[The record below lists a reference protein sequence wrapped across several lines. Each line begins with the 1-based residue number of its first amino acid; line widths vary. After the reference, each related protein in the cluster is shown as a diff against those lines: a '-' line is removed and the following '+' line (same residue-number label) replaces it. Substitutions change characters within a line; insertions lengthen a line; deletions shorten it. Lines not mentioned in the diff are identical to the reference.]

1 MEKCS
6 SIIKKS
12 NILQS
17 ANSKAADKTEFNTNS
32 MAADKNERNYDD
44 AFIRNAGIAWGAIK
58 KAAMQDDFESQAWFV
73 SLSITISTS
82 TNNTSF
88 I

>member
-1 MEKCS
+1 M
-6 SIIKKS
+6 
-12 NILQS
+12 
-17 ANSKAADKTEFNTNS
+17 AADKT
-32 MAADKNERNYDD
+32 ERNYDD
-44 AFIRNAGIAWGAIK
+44 AIIADTEIAWGAIK

>member
-1 MEKCS
+1 MAE
-6 SIIKKS
+6 
-12 NILQS
+12 
-17 ANSKAADKTEFNTNS
+17 DKNEFNTNS
-32 MAADKNERNYDD
+32 MAADKTERNYDD
-44 AFIRNAGIAWGAIK
+44 AIIGWGAEIAWGAIK
-58 KAAMQDDFESQAWFV
+58 KAAMQDDFESQKWFKV

>member
-1 MEKCS
+1 
-6 SIIKKS
+6 
-12 NILQS
+12 
-17 ANSKAADKTEFNTNS
+17 

-44 AFIRNAGIAWGAIK
+44 AIIGGSEIAWGAIK

>member
-1 MEKCS
+1 
-6 SIIKKS
+6 
-12 NILQS
+12 
-17 ANSKAADKTEFNTNS
+17 
-32 MAADKNERNYDD
+32 MAADKNEFNYDD
-44 AFIRNAGIAWGAIK
+44 AIIGFRIAWGAIK